1 MSPEST
7 PNPAELDELRR
18 SIDRLDTQ
26 LIDLLNERASVVK
39 RIGDIKRGTGVPI
52 YAPHREAEV
61 LTRVLQKSRGPLPA
75 RTIEAIYKELMSGSF
90 ALEQPLRIGYLGPPG
105 SFSHV
110 AAVRQFGSSVE
121 HDPLDRIG
129 SVFTE
134 VRHGHIDYGLVPIEN
149 SIFGGI
155 TETLDEF
162 LVSKGEVTIYAEV
175 QIEVHHTLLSHCEAP
190 RIKRIHSKPE
200 VFGQCRNWLMQQ
212 FPHAELVPE
221 ASSSKA
227 AQLVADKYAAEGDA
241 CASAAIGSTLA
252 GQIYGVPV
260 LFERVEDNPNTITR
274 FFVISRQQAAP
285 SGDDKTSIMF
295 ITADRH
301 GALVEVLAAFD
312 RAGVNLS
319 HIEKRPSGRT
329 NWHYTFF
336 IDALGHREDDAMR
349 SALKEASEHCQEL
362 TVLGSFPRATRI
374 L

>member
-1 MSPEST
+1 
-7 PNPAELDELRR
+7 
-18 SIDRLDTQ
+18 
-26 LIDLLNERASVVK
+26 
-39 RIGDIKRGTGVPI
+39 
-52 YAPHREAEV
+52 
-61 LTRVLQKSRGPLPA
+61 
-75 RTIEAIYKELMSGSF
+75 
-90 ALEQPLRIGYLGPPG
+90 
-105 SFSHV
+105 
-110 AAVRQFGSSVE
+110 VE

>member
-1 MSPEST
+1 MTPENA
-7 PNPAELDELRR
+7 PNREDLSSLRGA
-18 SIDRLDTQ
+18 IDR
-26 LIDLLNERASVVK
+26 IDGRLVELLNERASVVK
-39 RIGDIKRGTGVPI
+39 QIGDFKRGSGVPI

-61 LTRVLQKSRGPLPA
+61 LARVLQSSGGPLPG

-90 ALEQPLRIGYLGPPG
+90 ALEQPLRIGFLGPPG

-110 AAVRQFGSSVE
+110 ASVRQFGSSVE

-162 LVSKGEVTIYAEV
+162 IVAKGEVTVYAEV
-175 QIEVHHTLLSHCEAP
+175 QIEVHHTMLSHCEAP
-190 RIKRIHSKPE
+190 TIRRIHSKPE
-200 VFGQCRNWLMQQ
+200 VFGQCRNWLMRQ

-221 ASSSKA
+221 ASSSRA
-227 AQLVADKYAAEGDA
+227 AQLVAELYATEGDA
-241 CASAAIGSTLA
+241 CGCAAIGSTLA

-274 FFVISRQQAAP
+274 FFVISRQQASP

-295 ITADRH
+295 ITADRP
-301 GALVEVLAAFD
+301 GALVEVLGVFD

-336 IDALGHREDDAMR
+336 IDALGHREEDAMR
-349 SALKEASEHCQEL
+349 GALEEASRHCQEL
-362 TVLGSFPRATRI
+362 TVLGSFPRAIRI